1 MEKSLGKKS
10 CVSLANFAFLKQ
22 AFHVFFMGYNA
33 VSCRRFAILVAELKR
48 ESKPMRERRKIDK
61 RVGEFEEREVDFEM
75 EALEWIWQREM
86 FDGEEADLAWCRRL
100 KEACPC
106 MGL

>member
-33 VSCRRFAILVAELKR
+33 VSCRGFAILVAELKR
-48 ESKPMRERRKIDK
+48 ESNPMREK
-61 RVGEFEEREVDFEM
+61 
-75 EALEWIWQREM
+75 
-86 FDGEEADLAWCRRL
+86 
-100 KEACPC
+100 KENRQT
-106 MGL
+106 GGGI